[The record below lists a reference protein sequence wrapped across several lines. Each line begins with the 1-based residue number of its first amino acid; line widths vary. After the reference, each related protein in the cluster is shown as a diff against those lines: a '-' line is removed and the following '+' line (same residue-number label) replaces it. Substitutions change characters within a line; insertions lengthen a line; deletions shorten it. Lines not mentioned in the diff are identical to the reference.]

1 MSDPA
6 LTVEIPSLYCPLRT
20 RTHPMLAELEQRGN
34 DWMAA
39 HGFNENERLWRR
51 VQESNAA
58 EFFARICPDAAPEL
72 LQMAIDWSYLM
83 FVFDDLLDDAQV
95 TGASQGFVDI
105 AARVV
110 RTLADPG
117 CEMMAGDDP
126 FRAPVQDL
134 AHRLRRYATPAQIGR
149 QLDAHRAWLLGVA
162 WEINCRLA
170 GTVPTLNDY
179 TAMRPVFAAADPT
192 LVWAEIA
199 LGAPIS
205 EGEMSSR
212 EVSAL
217 QEMTA
222 TYAAFSDD
230 LYSLGKDLWFAQ
242 RQGGGNPSG
251 LNLVNV
257 FVAHEH
263 CTIQEAITKA
273 VDLCNRIARRFVDVR
288 DKVEPH
294 ASDRLRP
301 YVANLGHL
309 MRGNIEWGLATPR
322 YSNPDGE
329 HPGAV
334 KTICTWSDTPPPGTD
349 QPPEIPSIAWW
360 WKEPVKLG

>member
-20 RTHPMLAELEQRGN
+20 RIHPMLAELEQRGN

-58 EFFARICPDAAPEL
+58 EFFARICPDAAPER

-83 FVFDDLLDDAQV
+83 FVFDDVLDEAQV

-117 CEMMAGDDP
+117 CEMMA
-126 FRAPVQDL
+126 RATTRSALPSRTWRTASAD
-134 AHRLRRYATPAQIGR
+134 TPPPPRSAASWTRTAPGCSGSRGRSTAQ
-149 QLDAHRAWLLGVA
+149 LG
-162 WEINCRLA
+162 
-170 GTVPTLNDY
+170 GTVPSLNDY

-257 FVAHEH
+257 FLAHEH

-301 YVANLGHL
+301 YVASLGHL

-349 QPPEIPSIAWW
+349 QPPKIPSIAWW
-360 WKEPVKLG
+360 WEEPP